1 MNRQFKNL
9 VSKKVVNIQST
20 IFPTSSN
27 VSASTS
33 FALLL
38 CLSLSGCA
46 SLDFL
51 KLDFLR
57 DKTSPKETIA
67 NTKIAPAWQ
76 APLPH
81 GGELSQLQ
89 SFWNQYQDPL
99 LLELIDKAQ
108 AESVNI
114 ATASTRITEA
124 RANRVSALSSL
135 LPTLDTTLSS
145 SKALQQPAISS
156 TGVTAIPANSGQ
168 TGGGQAAA
176 FAFGG
181 QAITTTQIN
190 AQAAWELD
198 LFGANRGLLRAA
210 QAREKAAQAGWHD
223 ARVAVAAE
231 LATSY
236 FNQRFCQMQLAIN
249 RNDAKSRAETA
260 RVTEISYKAGF
271 SASGAYQLALAGAAD
286 TAQQVKAQQAQ
297 CDLGIKELV
306 ALTDLDEAVIRQKLA
321 AASFIANE
329 NNQALFRIAELPAT
343 IIAQRPDIVSAEA
356 DLMSTAA
363 EVKNTQVQRLPKVS
377 LNGSIGWMRLSGP
390 GFKGEGEVWSLG
402 PVSITLPIFDAG
414 KRKANVDTTEAKYAE
429 AAANYRSKVRYA
441 VKEVEDALV
450 NLHASADRQNDVQAA
465 LAGYQ
470 ASLSA
475 TEQKVNAGF
484 ANLIELEENRRYAL
498 QAQTS
503 QVNILKDRNNAW
515 IALYRAA
522 GGGWQNSASKDAQ
535 MKDSQAKDFQAKE
548 SQTKLSN

>member
-1 MNRQFKNL
+1 MNSKLKIIPNNTVL
-9 VSKKVVNIQST
+9 VESELIKHS
-20 IFPTSSN
+20 FPKILI
-27 VSASTS
+27 
-33 FALLL
+33 LLFS
-38 CLSLSGCA
+38 LSLSGCA

-51 KLDFLR
+51 KLDFL
-57 DKTSPKETIA
+57 KNKASPKETIA
-67 NTKIAPAWQ
+67 ATKIAPAWQ
-76 APLPH
+76 TALPH

-89 SFWNQYQDPL
+89 TFWNQYQDPL
-99 LLELIDKAQ
+99 LVEWIDKAQ

-114 ATASTRITEA
+114 ATASTRIAEA

-135 LPTLDTTLSS
+135 LPTLDTTFSS
-145 SKALQQPAISS
+145 SKALLQPAIGSNS
-156 TGVTAIPANSGQ
+156 VSAVPAGTGQ
-168 TGGGQAAA
+168 TGTGQAGA
-176 FAFGG
+176 FGFGG

-198 LFGANRGLLRAA
+198 IFGANRGLLKAA

-236 FNQRFCQMQLAIN
+236 FNQRFCQMQLVIN
-249 RNDAKSRAETA
+249 QNDAKSRAETA

-271 SASGAYQLALAGAAD
+271 SASGAYQLALAGASDA
-286 TAQQVKAQQAQ
+286 AQQLKAQQAQ

-306 ALTDLDEAVIRQKLA
+306 ALTDLDESSIRQKLA
-321 AASFIANE
+321 ATAFSTNQ
-329 NNQALFRIAELPAT
+329 NNQTLFNIAELPAT
-343 IIAQRPDIVSAEA
+343 VIAQRPDIVSAEA

-377 LNGSIGWMRLSGP
+377 LNGSIGWMRLTGT

-414 KRKANVDTTEAKYAE
+414 KRRANVDTAEAKYAE

-450 NLHASADRQNDVQAA
+450 NLHASTSRQADVQAA

-470 ASLSA
+470 ASLLA
-475 TEQKVNAGF
+475 TEQKVSAGF

-498 QAQTS
+498 QAQTN

-522 GGGWQNSASKDAQ
+522 GGGWKNQ
-535 MKDSQAKDFQAKE
+535 DSQTNTE
-548 SQTKLSN
+548 VNTKNTQENR